1 MIAEGWVVVD
11 LSVSFS
17 SLVKFPMFPM
27 FPMSPN
33 VTNLASFLALTLV
46 PCSPDFCFLIL
57 ERMCL
62 MVHVPTTMD

>member
-1 MIAEGWVVVD
+1 MGGGRFECVFFFVGQVPNVPNVPN
-11 LSVSFS
+11 VT
-17 SLVKFPMFPM
+17 K
-27 FPMSPN
+27 N